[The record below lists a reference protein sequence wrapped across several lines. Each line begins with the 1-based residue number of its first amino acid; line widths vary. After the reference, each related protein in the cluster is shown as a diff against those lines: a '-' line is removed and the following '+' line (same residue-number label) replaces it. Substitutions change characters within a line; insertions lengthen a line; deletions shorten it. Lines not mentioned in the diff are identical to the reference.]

1 MSIKRTL
8 LLGII
13 CLVTLPLIFIP
24 FITTDM
30 YQKKLENQIR
40 ESSQQNLSQIANN
53 LQFIITSM
61 VATANVLC
69 DDQDIIEVLEKEIP
83 KTKQENFSNYKTIES
98 RIASISSSSLIP
110 YNADIFILGER
121 DEIYSSVS
129 LIDYQKS
136 IQEIK
141 RRKEKEIRDIGYY
154 ILWIAPMEVH
164 ASGFSN
170 SIALAKTINSST
182 SEVLGVVIIN
192 LYIDKNIQRIFASNF
207 TETSDE
213 ILLLNENN
221 DLIYSTKEK
230 ATSIED
236 SITSMMTG
244 SYGSFTSMVSGEDKL
259 INFQTISR
267 TNWKLV
273 QLSSYH
279 QTMRDILLL
288 RNNTIVVNILFFM
301 VSIIMAGIFANYI
314 AKPMH
319 ELCELMGKLPEGNF
333 KIRMTERRGNGEISQ
348 LSRGFNQM
356 VNQTEGLFLQLEHS
370 YKVRENLRLEALRSQ
385 INPHFLFNTLNSIK
399 WMATMHG
406 DNQVSQMIASLG
418 NLLQNTLA
426 NNEEMVIVEKE
437 ISCIHDYVIIQKMR
451 FGERFEI
458 IYDIPQELMSF
469 HVPLLIF
476 QPIVENSIL
485 HAFDEDETGG
495 EITIKAYIEKDKVI
509 FTIKDNG
516 KGMNPSLLSGDIDDS
531 SRLSGK
537 FSKIGIK
544 NVDERI
550 KMIYGSDYGLRVE
563 SVLNQGTT
571 VFLAFPHIK
580 EEKDD
585 QGLNS

>member
-1 MSIKRTL
+1 
-8 LLGII
+8 
-13 CLVTLPLIFIP
+13 
-24 FITTDM
+24 
-30 YQKKLENQIR
+30 
-40 ESSQQNLSQIANN
+40 
-53 LQFIITSM
+53 M

-69 DDQDIIEVLEKEIP
+69 DDQNIIEVLEKESP
-83 KTKQENFSNYKTIES
+83 TTKQEHFLNYKTIES

-110 YNADIFILGER
+110 YNADIFILGEN

-129 LIDYQKS
+129 LIDYQKA
-136 IQEIK
+136 IQQIK
-141 RRKEKEIRDIGYY
+141 QRKEKEIKDIGYY
-154 ILWIAPMEVH
+154 ILWIAPMEAH
-164 ASGFSN
+164 AEFSGFSN

-207 TETSDE
+207 SDTSDE
-213 ILLLNENN
+213 ILLLNDNYE
-221 DLIYSTKEK
+221 LIYSTKEK
-230 ATSIED
+230 PTSIEN

-244 SYGSFTSMVSGEDKL
+244 SYGSLTSMVSNEEKL
-259 INFQTISR
+259 INYQTISR

-288 RNNTIVVNILFFM
+288 RNNTIVVNALFFM

-333 KIRMTERRGNGEISQ
+333 DIRMTERRGNGEISQ
-348 LSRGFNQM
+348 LSRGFNKM
-356 VNQTEGLFLQLEHS
+356 VNQTEELFLQLEHS

-426 NNEEMVIVEKE
+426 DNEEMVSVEKE

-451 FGERFEI
+451 FGERFKI
-458 IYDIPQELMSF
+458 VYDIPQELMSF
-469 HVPLLIF
+469 QVPLFIF

-495 EITIKAYIEKDKVI
+495 EIVIKAYMEKDKVI
-509 FTIKDNG
+509 FEIKDNG
-516 KGMNPSLLSGDIDDS
+516 KGMSPSVLSGEIDDNS
-531 SRLSGK
+531 KLKGK

-550 KMIYGSDYGLRVE
+550 KMIYGDDYGLKVE

-571 VFLAFPHIK
+571 VFLTFPYLK
-580 EEKDD
+580 EEIND